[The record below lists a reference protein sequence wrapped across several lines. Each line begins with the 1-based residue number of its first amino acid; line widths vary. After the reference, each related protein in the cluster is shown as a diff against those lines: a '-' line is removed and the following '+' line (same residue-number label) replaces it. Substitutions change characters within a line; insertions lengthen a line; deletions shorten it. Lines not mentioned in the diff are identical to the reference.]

1 MRALALALALAVAPV
16 AAQDVR
22 DALSVGDLICEFDHG
37 TRRSLLAE
45 VAGELPSTKLL
56 LVYEAVQPES
66 AQVLSTRA
74 PGRRPVVV
82 RATGKAVHFIE
93 RLGPSVR
100 VTTLTGC
107 ERHKR
112 KKGMRTCVR
121 YTAQHAWH
129 FDELAAA
136 DPDRAFE
143 RLPSG
148 ASKGR
153 CEPWLVD

>member
-1 MRALALALALAVAPV
+1 MRVLLVALALAAAPA

-37 TRRSLLAE
+37 TRRSLL
-45 VAGELPSTKLL
+45 
-56 LVYEAVQPES
+56 VYEAVQPES
-66 AQVLSTRA
+66 AQVVSTRA

-112 KKGMRTCVR
+112 KRGVQTCVR
-121 YTAQHAWH
+121 YSAQHAWH